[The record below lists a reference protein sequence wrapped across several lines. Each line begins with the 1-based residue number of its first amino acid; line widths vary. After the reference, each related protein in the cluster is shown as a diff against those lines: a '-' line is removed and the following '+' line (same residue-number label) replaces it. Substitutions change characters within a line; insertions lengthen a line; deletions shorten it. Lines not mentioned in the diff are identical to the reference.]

1 MTGIY
6 NNKYDILAST
16 IKPNPNSVKYWAD
29 LSSNPNGGD
38 LKYFDGK
45 DWVYVNNQASED
57 IKDLQ
62 ANLAN
67 EINRATSAE
76 QTIDAKIT
84 ALIGDAPDIL
94 DTLPEL
100 IDEIASKATQESV
113 DTLNSTVSALSTTV
127 ASKVDKEEGKGLSTN
142 DYTTAEK
149 EKLASLSNYDDT
161 TITGDIAALETAMAN
176 KVDKDG
182 SKVLSDN
189 NYTTE
194 EKNKLA
200 GLSNFDDTELS
211 EALSALTLKVETL
224 ETNYAAL
231 EARVAALEG
240 TAA

>member
-29 LSSNPNGGD
+29 LSSNPNCGD

-45 DWVYVNNQASED
+45 DWVYVNNKATGD
-57 IKDLQ
+57 ISQLQ
-62 ANLAN
+62 ADLTA
-67 EINRATSAE
+67 EINRA
-76 QTIDAKIT
+76 
-84 ALIGDAPDIL
+84 
-94 DTLPEL
+94 
-100 IDEIASKATQESV
+100 KATEA
-113 DTLNSTVSALSTTV
+113 T
-127 ASKVDKEEGKGLSTN
+127 KVDKVEGKGLSTN

-149 EKLASLSNYDDT
+149 EKLAGLSNYDDT
-161 TITGDIAALETAMAN
+161 TINGKITTIESSLAN

-182 SKVLSDN
+182 AKVLSDN